1 MRNLAADMVVLASL
15 AAALAY
21 ALAAVLQQHA
31 AVEQPH
37 EDNLRPRLLLRLV
50 RRPLWLAGVGASA
63 AGLLLQLLAL
73 SRGALVVVQPILVL
87 GLVFALAINAAVL
100 HRRRLAPAEA
110 VAAVTVCAGL
120 VLFLETADPR
130 QGRASAGAG
139 DWLLVLAGTLGAMA
153 VLLGPSL
160 LARGP
165 MRAVLQATAA
175 GIANGLSAAFTK
187 GVAARAAHALGRG
200 VGPLVGAVLSSWQTY
215 ALAVSLVVVMLLVQ
229 SAFQSGPIRWSLPAL
244 TAANPVASVAIGA
257 GVLGE
262 RLRPGLLAGAGEVAG
277 LLLVVAGVLA
287 LSSSRLITGGG
298 VGAAPLPSAPR
309 PADALG
315 RVRMLSDAAPRAG
328 RGAPRA

>member
-1 MRNLAADMVVLASL
+1 MVVLASL

-37 EDNLRPRLLLRLV
+37 EDNLRPRLLLRLA
-50 RRPLWLAGVGASA
+50 RRPLWLAGIAASA
-63 AGLLLQLLAL
+63 MGLLLQLLAL

-87 GLVFALAINAAVL
+87 GLVFALAINALVL
-100 HRRRLAPAEA
+100 HRRRLAPSEA
-110 VAAVTVCAGL
+110 IAALTVCTGL

-139 DWLLVLAGTLGAMA
+139 DWLLVLAGTLAAMA

-160 LARGP
+160 VTRGP
-165 MRAVLQATAA
+165 VRAALQATA
-175 GIANGLSAAFTK
+175 GGVANGLSAAFTK
-187 GVAARAAHALGRG
+187 GLASRAEHAAAQGLGALAW
-200 VGPLVGAVLSSWQTY
+200 VLLSSWQTY
-215 ALAVSLVVVMLLVQ
+215 ALATSLVVVMLLVQ

-262 RLRPGLLAGAGEVAG
+262 RLRPGALAGAGEVGG

-287 LSSSRLITGGG
+287 LSSSRLITGGD
-298 VGAAPLPSAPR
+298 AIARAPVPPPPR
-309 PADALG
+309 PAEG
-315 RVRMLSDAAPRAG
+315 SRHVRLLSDAAPRAG